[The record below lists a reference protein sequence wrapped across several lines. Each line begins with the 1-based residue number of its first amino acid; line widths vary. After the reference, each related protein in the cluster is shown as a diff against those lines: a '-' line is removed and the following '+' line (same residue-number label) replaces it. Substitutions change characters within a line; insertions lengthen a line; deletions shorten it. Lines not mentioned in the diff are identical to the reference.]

1 MIITIGISGAS
12 CADIGHLVTENF
24 PKFDNIT
31 SRRFFQETNLAN
43 GECPDAIDFNSFIST
58 LCELRTSASLV
69 KTFKSKKVQI
79 RKNVEST
86 ELDNLTLNLNAKVQN
101 VLMQTENELY
111 FVFIDGFLLYVNP
124 DVIKQLDIKLFLKAD
139 YDTVKKRRET
149 EYGKK
154 LLGRRWV
161 DPPNYFDQMVWPNY
175 IKANDH
181 IINRS
186 GGENDLLND
195 LIVLESNSL
204 STLSENIEKVVKVI
218 LEKLSK

>member
-1 MIITIGISGAS
+1 MENRKMYVPYFGKKSFWTMILTRKSSLFNRNQPIMIITIGISGAS

-79 RKNVEST
+79 RNNVEST
-86 ELDNLTLNLNAKVQN
+86 ELDNLTLKLNAKVQN
-101 VLMQTENELY
+101 VLMKTENELN

-124 DVIKQLDIKLFLKAD
+124 DV
-139 YDTVKKRRET
+139 VK
-149 EYGKK
+149 
-154 LLGRRWV
+154 
-161 DPPNYFDQMVWPNY
+161 
-175 IKANDH
+175 
-181 IINRS
+181 
-186 GGENDLLND
+186 
-195 LIVLESNSL
+195 
-204 STLSENIEKVVKVI
+204 
-218 LEKLSK
+218 